1 MKKQVINVI
10 IAFLLAFM
18 PVGSNYGTNQHVN
31 PSLPTIVTSLVN
43 TTSCQ
48 DVEFDADIAVTNFI
62 NVGSVSLALNYD
74 VTKLTFLGYE
84 NLNSALEGGSLFVD
98 ARNGIVY
105 VSWMSIA
112 GATIGS
118 GILMSLKFSGI
129 AGSGSLTWYT
139 SRCEYANVLGI
150 VFPDAYQNGLV
161 TIYAAPDITRQP
173 LNVTVCEG
181 SSTSFS
187 VETEGQNLTFQW
199 CVSED
204 GGVSWTALESG
215 TLYAGV
221 KTETLLVNTTTFD
234 MNGYLYRCEV
244 NGSCGVTYSNSAML
258 TVNFVDFAQISNL
271 SQGWNWWST
280 YVEITLDDLKAAL
293 VEALPGTNITI
304 KSRTQNTAYNP
315 NTNRWMGTLASLDVT
330 QMYMI
335 YVSANCEITLSGASI
350 NPTEHSVTVSNGSNW
365 IAFPLGES
373 MSVSDAFAGF
383 AVNGDKV
390 KSRNNNTQYLG
401 GSWRGQLTTLVPG
414 QGYIYISNT
423 QETRT
428 LTFPANTK

>member
-31 PSLPTIVTSLVN
+31 LSLPTIVTSLVN

-105 VSWMSIA
+105 VSWMSID

-118 GILMSLKFSGI
+118 GILMSLKFSGV
-129 AGSGSLTWYT
+129 AGSSSLTWYT
-139 SRCEYANVLGI
+139 SRCEYANVLGM
-150 VFPDAYQNGLV
+150 VFPDSYQNGSV
-161 TIYAAPDITRQP
+161 TIYAAPDITSQP
-173 LNVTVCEG
+173 SNETVCEG
-181 SSTSFS
+181 SGASFS

-204 GGVSWTALESG
+204 GGASWTALESG

-221 KTETLLVNTTTFD
+221 NTETLLLNTTTFD

-244 NGSCGVTYSNSAML
+244 NGSCGVKYSNSAML

-280 YVEITLDDLKAAL
+280 YVEITLDELKAAL

-315 NTNRWMGTLASLDVT
+315 STNQWRGTLSSLDLT

-335 YVSANCEITLSGASI
+335 SVSDDCEITLSGTPL
-350 NPTEHSVTVSNGSNW
+350 NPTEHPVTISNGSNW
-365 IAFPLGES
+365 IAFPLNEN
-373 MSVSDAFAGF
+373 MTVSDAFAGF

-401 GSWRGQLTTLVPG
+401 GSWRGQLTTLVSG
-414 QGYIYISNT
+414 QGYMYISNT
-423 QETRT
+423 QGTRT
-428 LTFPANTK
+428 FSFPASTK